1 MIVDGV
7 QAVVGLGLLV
17 VASDRM
23 VRSTI
28 RVSNAL
34 GVSAILIGAVIVGF
48 GTSVPEFL
56 VSGLASLE
64 GNLDLAMSN
73 VTSSNAANVTLVL
86 GVAAVISPVAARR
99 GVIRR
104 EGALMIVAVV
114 ALAAVL
120 AGGHPRLWQGVVLF
134 AGLVGATTLM
144 TRWAREDPEFVLAEL
159 EELAELPDG
168 DGNEEAVERLVEG
181 RLRRLRSEVGREL
194 LIGLVALVITL
205 VAADQLLDGAVG
217 LGTHIGLSATFI
229 GLMTGVGTSLPE
241 LAAAVAASRH
251 GEGDLV
257 LGNVLGSNIFN
268 SLGVAG
274 LAIAL
279 RPAVLV
285 AMTPGVVALMVAAV
299 FAAGFFAFS
308 GQRVVRLEGAVL
320 LAGFVAYSVVLY

>member
-99 GVIRR
+99 TGRR
-104 EGALMIVAVV
+104 
-114 ALAAVL
+114 
-120 AGGHPRLWQGVVLF
+120 P
-134 AGLVGATTLM
+134 AT
-144 TRWAREDPEFVLAEL
+144 A
-159 EELAELPDG
+159 G
-168 DGNEEAVERLVEG
+168 DGRRRG
-181 RLRRLRSEVGREL
+181 RRRARRRRRS
-194 LIGLVALVITL
+194 
-205 VAADQLLDGAVG
+205 
-217 LGTHIGLSATFI
+217 
-229 GLMTGVGTSLPE
+229 
-241 LAAAVAASRH
+241 
-251 GEGDLV
+251 
-257 LGNVLGSNIFN
+257 
-268 SLGVAG
+268 
-274 LAIAL
+274 
-279 RPAVLV
+279 
-285 AMTPGVVALMVAAV
+285 
-299 FAAGFFAFS
+299 
-308 GQRVVRLEGAVL
+308 
-320 LAGFVAYSVVLY
+320 